1 MKTAA
6 LAVLVCGLMIPATLE
21 AQRGRAWGR
30 GQNQVPA
37 GMCRVWYD
45 GQPAN
50 RQPAPMNCRQAE
62 NIARRDRS
70 ARVIYGSDSS
80 SPRGDVY
87 NRFPYPDRFPGNRG
101 GWDSGPA
108 YSVGYKDGYD
118 KGLDDADDND
128 RYDPSRHGRY
138 KSADHEYENEYGS
151 KEQYRITY
159 REGFLAGYDAGY
171 RDLRSP
177 QRRF

>member
-1 MKTAA
+1 MEMKTGA
-6 LAVLVCGLMIPATLE
+6 LAVLVIGLMVPATLD
-21 AQRGRAWGR
+21 AQGNGNRGRR
-30 GQNQVPA
+30 PNDV
-37 GMCRVWYD
+37 CRVWYD
-45 GQPAN
+45 RLPAN

-80 SPRGDVY
+80 RSRRGDVFGQY
-87 NRFPYPDRFPGNRG
+87 PYPERFPGNRG
-101 GWDSGPA
+101 GWNGGPA
-108 YSVGYKDGYD
+108 YSQGYKDGYD
-118 KGLDDADDND
+118 KGLEDADDND
-128 RYDPSRHGRY
+128 RYNPQRHGRY
-138 KSADHEYENEYGS
+138 RSADHEYEDEYGS

-177 QRRF
+177 RR